1 MDQIVSVDLRAET
14 EHSHSPAP
22 SIPRGSCGQNGHIPA
37 GASCGQIGHIP
48 ALPMSP
54 YRLSLCLIILGW
66 SERELARRTGEHRTT
81 IRRWLAGESE
91 IDSSVA
97 KWLEVLVAVHV
108 ANPGPR
114 RKHLSIL
121 DGTLITGVSANS

>member
-1 MDQIVSVDLRAET
+1 MDPIDNVEQRT
-14 EHSHSPAP
+14 GTNHSHLSAA
-22 SIPRGSCGQNGHIPA
+22 SIPSGSCVHNGHIPA
-37 GASCGQIGHIP
+37 GASCGHFGHNP

-81 IRRWLAGESE
+81 LRRWLAGDSD
-91 IDSSVA
+91 IDPTVA

-114 RKHLSIL
+114 RKPLSIL
-121 DGTLITGVSANS
+121 AGTLTAGTSANG

>member
-1 MDQIVSVDLRAET
+1 M
-14 EHSHSPAP
+14 
-22 SIPRGSCGQNGHIPA
+22 
-37 GASCGQIGHIP
+37 
-48 ALPMSP
+48 PMSP

-91 IDSSVA
+91 IDPAVA

-108 ANPGPR
+108 AHPGPR
-114 RKHLSIL
+114 RKHLSVL
-121 DGTLITGVSANS
+121 DGTLIAGASATS